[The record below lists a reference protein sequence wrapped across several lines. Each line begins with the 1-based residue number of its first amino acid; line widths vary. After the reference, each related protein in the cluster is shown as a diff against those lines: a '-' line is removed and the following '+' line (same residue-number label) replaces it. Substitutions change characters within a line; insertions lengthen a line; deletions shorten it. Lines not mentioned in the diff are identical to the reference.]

1 MYSTTPAV
9 LTHGFVTI
17 GTPKLKYS
25 YLTVLSSR
33 GVTVP
38 DLNPW
43 DKQLF
48 ASLPMPDWSG
58 WNSYSGGTSSGVP
71 RADYAEP
78 VNT

>member
-58 WNSYSGGTSSGVP
+58 
-71 RADYAEP
+71 
-78 VNT
+78 